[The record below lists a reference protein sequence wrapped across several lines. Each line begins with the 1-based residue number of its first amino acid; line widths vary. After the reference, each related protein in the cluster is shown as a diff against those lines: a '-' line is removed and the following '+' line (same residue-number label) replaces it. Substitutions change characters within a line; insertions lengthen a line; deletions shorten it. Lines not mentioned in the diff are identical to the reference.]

1 MRTERSFSEGLVEL
15 TRARERLQFAIATG
29 RRGAR
34 AHAQSGLVAHPG
46 RGLDKSRPSLA
57 PNWVLLTAPPSGVRL
72 LEDVWGPAG
81 AEPAF
86 LRVVGGPP
94 GMLCFL
100 PPAQSATVALVAV
113 FRLNASGPASL
124 KFATCNP
131 DPERRPIRSR
141 PSASLRPLASSGL

>member
-57 PNWVLLTAPPSGVRL
+57 PNWVLLTPPPQWSATSGRCLGAGRGGACLSQGGGRASGNALLPAPSPKCHRG
-72 LEDVWGPAG
+72 
-81 AEPAF
+81 
-86 LRVVGGPP
+86 VGG
-94 GMLCFL
+94 
-100 PPAQSATVALVAV
+100 
-113 FRLNASGPASL
+113 RLQAERFWPCEPQI
-124 KFATCNP
+124 CN
-131 DPERRPIRSR
+131 
-141 PSASLRPLASSGL
+141 L